1 LIGGIDDDIDP
12 SISDVGMRRPAV
24 GREIPLYGMF
34 SAQIYEGASDM
45 APQGIVQM
53 V

>member
-1 LIGGIDDDIDP
+1 LDE
-12 SISDVGMRRPAV
+12 RFR
-24 GREIPLYGMF
+24 YGMF
-34 SAQIYEGASDM
+34 SALIYEGASDM